1 MLGRLGKVETVG
13 LQQIPEV
20 GAGMLVQNVKQLDEV
35 AYHLAWGDV
44 GVGADAPVF
53 YLDEVGQVLLVECA
67 GVAVQVGVH
76 GGQLLRQHEHLL
88 ARERLQPYHRG

>member
-1 MLGRLGKVETVG
+1 M
-13 LQQIPEV
+13 
-20 GAGMLVQNVKQLDEV
+20 
-35 AYHLAWGDV
+35 

-53 YLDEVGQVLLVECA
+53 YLDEVGQVLLVERA

-88 ARERLQPYHRG
+88 ARERLQPYHRGQQVLCALLCKFPFLQA